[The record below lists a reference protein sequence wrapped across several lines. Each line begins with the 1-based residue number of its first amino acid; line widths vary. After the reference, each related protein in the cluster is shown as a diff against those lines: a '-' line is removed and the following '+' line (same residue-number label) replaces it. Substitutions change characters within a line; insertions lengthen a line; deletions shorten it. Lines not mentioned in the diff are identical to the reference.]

1 MTELRANE
9 RPDAWPH
16 TPITFAHRGGAAHRR
31 ENTLD
36 AFRHAEASGAS
47 GLESDVRMSADG
59 VPMLVHDAVVRRGL
73 RRTRIDR
80 TPAADLA
87 ELGIP
92 RLADLYEAV
101 GIGLEVSLDVK
112 VPDAG
117 PAAIEVAVEA
127 GATSR
132 LWLCSP
138 DLDELQGLR
147 GRDGDVRLVH
157 STTRT
162 AVREN
167 LERHAAVLSQAGV
180 AALNLH
186 RTEWSQGLVVLFHR
200 FDVLAFAWDVQEVRH
215 LREVL
220 AYGVDGV
227 YSDHVDRM
235 VAVVGEWRR
244 DPE

>member
-9 RPDAWPH
+9 RTGPWPNA
-16 TPITFAHRGGAAHRR
+16 PITFAHRGGAAHRA

-36 AFRHAEASGAS
+36 AFRHAQECGAS
-47 GLESDVRMSADG
+47 GLESDVRLSADG
-59 VPMLVHDAVVRRGL
+59 VPVLVHDAVVRRGL
-73 RRTRIDR
+73 QRTHIDR
-80 TPAADLA
+80 IPAAGLA

-92 RLADLYEAV
+92 RLADLFEAV
-101 GIGLEVSLDVK
+101 GTGLDVSLDVK

-117 PAAIEVAVEA
+117 PASIDVAVQA

-138 DLDELQGLR
+138 NLDELQDLG
-147 GRDGDVRLVH
+147 GRNHDVRLVH
-157 STTRT
+157 STSRT
-162 AVREN
+162 AIRDS
-167 LERHAAVLSQAGV
+167 LERHAAVLSEAGV

-186 RTEWSQGLVVLFHR
+186 RSEWSRGLVVLFHR

-215 LREVL
+215 LRDVL
-220 AYGVDGV
+220 AYGVDGL

-235 VAVVGEWRR
+235 VAVVGEWR
-244 DPE
+244 EHAE